1 MPSKFFAIC
10 SHSSC
15 RPLQYRSSRSS
26 GGRRRE
32 DAQALDLIYPAYG
45 VQAAM
50 PGVVAGAGGAAVP
63 MKMAHVRE
71 VLVLEATA
79 AQPVLVTLDR
89 VIDTLADGP

>member
-1 MPSKFFAIC
+1 LDPSF
-10 SHSSC
+10 
-15 RPLQYRSSRSS
+15 PV
-26 GGRRRE
+26 
-32 DAQALDLIYPAYG
+32 YG

-63 MKMAHVRE
+63 MKMAQVRV

-89 VIDTLADGP
+89 VIATLADGP